1 MKLALEEAARS
12 HRSCMALC
20 IPLRSEEADTLRE
33 QGRLQR
39 KKKGGNRKLTIM
51 ANIIAVYPLVGGKAQ
66 EEILSPLHEQ
76 KVSQRRTDLYTAAM
90 LGSS

>member
-1 MKLALEEAARS
+1 
-12 HRSCMALC
+12 
-20 IPLRSEEADTLRE
+20 
-33 QGRLQR
+33 
-39 KKKGGNRKLTIM
+39 M

-90 LGSS
+90 LGSSWTKRDRDEGIAFVFSVEDAPQRQTGTL